1 FFGKGVPD
9 TGGVRIIN
17 RDQIVRDNYFEG
29 LAGSSF
35 KSAIT
40 VMNGVPN
47 SVINRY
53 HQVANARIEGN
64 SIIDVARITLAA
76 GADAERSAPPVDS
89 RFERNLIVGAKGADP
104 FRAEGEIGGIAFAG
118 NVQAKVAKPL
128 LAGGVEQREVALER
142 AANGLLYPT
151 DPALAAVGAPRDLK
165 PVTRDEVGAS
175 WYRGD
180 APEAAFGAG
189 ATRPIAANASLAE
202 AVADTKAGDTLA
214 LATGTYDIAA
224 PLTVRHRLT

>member
-1 FFGKGVPD
+1 
-9 TGGVRIIN
+9 
-17 RDQIVRDNYFEG
+17 
-29 LAGSSF
+29 
-35 KSAIT
+35 
-40 VMNGVPN
+40 MNGVPN

-64 SIIDVARITLAA
+64 SLIDVARITLAA

-89 RFERNLIVGAKGADP
+89 KFERNLIVGAKGQDP

-128 LAGGVEQREVALER
+128 MGTGVEQREIVLER

-151 DPALAAVGAPRDLK
+151 DPALAAVGAPRDPK
-165 PVTRDEVGAS
+165 PVAREEVGAS

-180 APEAAFGAG
+180 APEAAFGTGDRKPLAAGSSLAQAG
-189 ATRPIAANASLAE
+189 ADA
-202 AVADTKAGDTLA
+202 KAGAKLA
-214 LATGTYDIAA
+214 LPHGPYEIG
-224 PLTVRHRLT
+224 REN